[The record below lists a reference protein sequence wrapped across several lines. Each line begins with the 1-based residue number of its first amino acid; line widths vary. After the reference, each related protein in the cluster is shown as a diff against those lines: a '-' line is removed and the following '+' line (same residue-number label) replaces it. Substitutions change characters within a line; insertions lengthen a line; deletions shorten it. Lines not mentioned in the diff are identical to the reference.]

1 MTERSDIAALTGASR
16 SALPLWR
23 MRNTAGPLIGG
34 VLLAVFLLAALFP
47 GALAPYD
54 PNYLDYTVL
63 QKPPSAEHP
72 FGTDNLGRDMLSRV
86 IWAASVDLQIAVFST
101 LFPVVFGTIL
111 GAFIGYYG
119 GILDTLFGRLVDL
132 VVTIP
137 FLVLVIAIVAVL
149 GPGLINLYIAV
160 STIGWVAYARLTR
173 TEMIRQKGLDYAAAG
188 RVMGF
193 GPLRVI
199 FDQLLPNAIGPV
211 IVYWMTDLSLAI
223 LIGSSLGYLGLG
235 AQPPTAE
242 WGVMIADARNFMG
255 NAWWMSISPGI
266 AIVLAGMSFSLLG
279 DGVSEWLQRRN

>member
-1 MTERSDIAALTGASR
+1 MSERGDIGTFRGALHSPASR
-16 SALPLWR
+16 WLA
-23 MRNTAGPLIGG
+23 RNYAGPLIGA
-34 VLLAVFLLAALFP
+34 VLFAIFVLAALFP
-47 GALAPYD
+47 QVLAPYD
-54 PNYLDYTVL
+54 PNFLDYKVL
-63 QKPPSAEHP
+63 QKPPSTAHP
-72 FGTDNLGRDMLSRV
+72 FGTDNLGRDVLSRV
-86 IWAASVDLQIAVFST
+86 IWAASVDLQIAIFST
-101 LFPVVFGTIL
+101 AFPVVFGTIL
-111 GAFIGYYG
+111 GAFIGYFG

-160 STIGWVAYARLTR
+160 GTIGWVAYARLTR
-173 TEMIRQKGLDYAAAG
+173 TEMMRQKGLDYAAAG

-193 GPLRVI
+193 GPLRII
-199 FDQLLPNAIGPV
+199 FDQLLPNVIGPV

-242 WGVMIADARNFMG
+242 WGVMIADARNFMA
-255 NAWWMSISPGI
+255 NAWWMSIAPGI